1 MRRVVLRLVGALIIG
16 NLVWAA
22 TGQAVPNASN
32 TGAVRV
38 QVAEEGTGKP
48 IPFANVISVGAHVGA
63 LADTVGHA
71 VLSGLDSGKWIIR
84 VQVLRR
90 EPKIDTVT
98 VAAGETT
105 SVSVLVGPLTVREP
119 DCVLDVRRER
129 PTGWSAVGP
138 RPCGW
143 RVSSSRAAGRGD
155 IPFDEGQPMLGEPE
169 NWNSVPGPGTLRA
182 VVRNL
187 KGHHPSILIEDAATG
202 SSRLLLKPW
211 ASQPLWSPDGRW
223 IACNVYGSPAAPYN
237 LALVEVEAGRV
248 TLPDLG
254 AQIGEYRWSP
264 DSRYLALELTSAQ
277 GGFTVLGFFSL
288 STQTFTPADTLTL
301 FADYAFSWS
310 PDAHAIAVSK
320 PTFTDREHEDE
331 VTQADLWLMDV
342 TGARCRL
349 VEGRGFIAAQPRWID
364 SAHVR
369 YVRDV
374 WKVDGS
380 GPSESLVVALRRSQ

>member
-1 MRRVVLRLVGALIIG
+1 MRTQHALIAIAISS
-16 NLVWAA
+16 LAWAA
-22 TGQAVPNASN
+22 TDAAVPKSDG
-32 TGAVRV
+32 TGAIRV
-38 QVAEEGTGKP
+38 QVAEEASGKP
-48 IPFANVISVGAHVGA
+48 VPFANVIAVGAHVGA

-71 VLSGLDSGKWIIR
+71 VLSGLEPGKWIIR
-84 VQVLRR
+84 VQVIRR
-90 EPKIDTVT
+90 DPKIDTVT

-105 SVSVLVGPLTVREP
+105 YVKVRVGPLTVREP
-119 DCVLDVRRER
+119 DCVLDVRRAR
-129 PTGWSAVGP
+129 PTEWSAAGP

-143 RVSSSRAAGRGD
+143 RVSSPRPAGHGD
-155 IPFDEGQPMLGEPE
+155 VPFDEGHPMLGEPE

-202 SSRLLLKPW
+202 SSRLLLRPW

-237 LALVEVEAGRV
+237 LALVEVESGRV

-254 AQIGEYRWSP
+254 AQISEYRWSP
-264 DSRYLALELTSAQ
+264 DARFLALELTSAQ

-288 STQTFTPADTLTL
+288 STQAFTPVDTLTL
-301 FADYAFSWS
+301 FADYDFSWS
-310 PDAHAIAVSK
+310 PDARTLAVSK

-331 VTQADLWLMDV
+331 VTQGDLWLMDV
-342 TGARCRL
+342 TGTRCRL
-349 VEGRGFIAAQPRWID
+349 VEGKGFIAAQPRWID
-364 SAHVR
+364 STRVR

-374 WKVDGS
+374 WKVDDS
-380 GPSESLVVALRRSQ
+380 GTSESMVVTLTRSQ